1 MSNKQAKKGFHWGH
15 GIIVTFVLFG
25 AFMAYFYIHMSHEK
39 IELVGENYYADGQAY
54 QEKINLENQSIPLGQ
69 QIHIKSI
76 AKDQYILI
84 QLPEGCNAASVQ
96 FFRPSNASMDKTLI
110 WDKKTSL
117 NWTSSTS
124 FLVEGPWKRT
134 ITWSVGGKNYL
145 QEDRII
151 ISSN

>member
-1 MSNKQAKKGFHWGH
+1 MSNQQEKKGFHWGH

-54 QEKINLENQSIPLGQ
+54 QDKINLQNQSIPLGQ

-84 QLPEGCNAASVQ
+84 QLPE
-96 FFRPSNASMDKTLI
+96 ASMDKTLI

-117 NWTSSTS
+117 NWTSSTN
-124 FLVEGPWKRT
+124 FLVDGPWKRT
-134 ITWSVGGKNYL
+134 ITWSVLGKNYI

-151 ISSN
+151 ISNN

>member
-1 MSNKQAKKGFHWGH
+1 MSNQQEKKAFHWGH

-54 QEKINLENQSIPLGQ
+54 QEKINLQNQSIPVGK
-69 QIHIKSI
+69 QIHIQSI
-76 AKDQYILI
+76 AKDQFILI
-84 QLPEGCNAASVQ
+84 QLPEGCHAASVQ
-96 FFRPSNASMDKTLI
+96 FFRPSNESLDKKLV
-110 WDKKTSL
+110 WDKKTNN
-117 NWTSSTS
+117 NWTFSTS

-134 ITWSVGGKNYL
+134 ITWSVLGKKYI

-151 ISSN
+151 ISKN